1 MRLHTI
7 KKIIFINHEDCG
19 AYGATGT
26 PEKHTTDLLAAR
38 TKIHVLYPELD
49 VELYYLL
56 LNGTF
61 KEIR

>member
-1 MRLHTI
+1 M
-7 KKIIFINHEDCG
+7 KIA